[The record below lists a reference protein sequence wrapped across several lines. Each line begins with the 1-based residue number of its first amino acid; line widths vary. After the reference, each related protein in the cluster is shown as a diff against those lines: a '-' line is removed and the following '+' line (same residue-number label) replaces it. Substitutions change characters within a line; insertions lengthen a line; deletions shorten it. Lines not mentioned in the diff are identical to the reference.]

1 MVGLQ
6 ARISCSHSIY
16 FMYIS
21 DGPLVAVLL
30 FLSIMGSPG
39 PSVAAAGAPGPSHPS
54 MPRFSTTGYWLVA
67 SDGGVFSFGDAQ
79 FFGSMGGKP
88 LARPI
93 VGVASTADGGG
104 YWLVASDGGVFSF
117 GDAHFFGSAGGSF
130 IGTAFVGI
138 VATSTSHGYWIPNE
152 AGGLFDYGDAQ
163 FLGSCM
169 SQGIAAR
176 VVGMTAS

>member
-1 MVGLQ
+1 
-6 ARISCSHSIY
+6 
-16 FMYIS
+16 MYIS

-54 MPRFSTTGYWLVA
+54 MPRFSTT
-67 SDGGVFSFGDAQ
+67 
-79 FFGSMGGKP
+79 
-88 LARPI
+88 
-93 VGVASTADGGG
+93 G